1 MPTEAWPLL
10 ALYYLCLNL
19 FSFAAM
25 AWDKSLA
32 KSRCQ
37 RIPERALLLLD
48 FLGGS
53 LGGMIAMYLF
63 RHKTLHLKF
72 RVLPVLFL
80 LLHLALLLW
89 LFVTSPLGEE
99 LL

>member
-32 KSRCQ
+32 KSRRQ
-37 RIPERALLLLD
+37 RVPERALLLLD

-80 LLHLALLLW
+80 GAQAGVLFWLYLAPPW
-89 LFVTSPLGEE
+89 
-99 LL
+99 

>member
-32 KSRCQ
+32 KSRRQ
-37 RIPERALLLLD
+37 RVPERALLLLD
-48 FLGGS
+48 LLGGS

-72 RVLPVLFL
+72 RVLPVVFLGAQAGVLFWL
-80 LLHLALLLW
+80 YLAPPW
-89 LFVTSPLGEE
+89 
-99 LL
+99 

>member
-32 KSRCQ
+32 KSRRQ

-48 FLGGS
+48 LLGGS

-72 RVLPVLFL
+72 RVLPAVFLGAQAGVLFWL
-80 LLHLALLLW
+80 YLAPPW
-89 LFVTSPLGEE
+89 
-99 LL
+99 

>member
-32 KSRCQ
+32 KSRRQ

-48 FLGGS
+48 LLGGS
-53 LGGMIAMYLF
+53 LGGILGMLLF

-72 RVLPVLFL
+72 RVLPVVFLGAQAGVLFWL
-80 LLHLALLLW
+80 YLAPPW
-89 LFVTSPLGEE
+89 
-99 LL
+99 

>member
-32 KSRCQ
+32 KSRRQ
-37 RIPERALLLLD
+37 RVPERALLLLD
-48 FLGGS
+48 LLGGS

-80 LLHLALLLW
+80 GAQAGVLFWLYLAPPW
-89 LFVTSPLGEE
+89 
-99 LL
+99 

>member
-32 KSRCQ
+32 KSRRQ

-80 LLHLALLLW
+80 GAQAGVLFWLYLAPPW
-89 LFVTSPLGEE
+89 
-99 LL
+99 